1 MTQKTIKVGILSFE
15 DFQKRTLAI
24 ARGEY
29 KPKKNEPKIWFE
41 SLRSMAQVLS
51 PENLALLRLIAN
63 KKPQSLAELAKHSQR
78 KKSNLSRT
86 MKKLHAFGIVEL
98 TMNKGRL
105 VPKVKALNFKVE
117 FGIHLQAA

>member
-24 ARGEY
+24 VRGEY
-29 KPKKNEPKIWFE
+29 KPKRNEPKIWFE
-41 SLRSMAQVLS
+41 SLQSMAQVLS
-51 PENLALLRLIAN
+51 PENQALLRLIADQ
-63 KKPQSLAELAKHSQR
+63 KPQSLTELAKLSQR

-86 MKKLHAFGIVEL
+86 LKKLQAFGVVEL
-98 TMNKGRL
+98 TKNKGRL
-105 VPKVKALNFKVE
+105 VPKVKALNFKIE